1 MNDRPEKIGPHDLGG
16 EIPIGKDGEI
26 DREDHDFAHW
36 ERQVDAIIYLLG
48 DKGYMTDSAQLRV
61 NIEELGPDAYTAY
74 SYYERWAASAV
85 THCLRRGI
93 VTEDEI
99 AAKVAEI
106 RARDAAEGSSS

>member
-16 EIPIGKDGEI
+16 VIPDGAEARI

-48 DKGYMTDSAQLRV
+48 DKGHMTDSAQLRV
-61 NIEELGPDAYTAY
+61 NIEELGPDAYSAY

-85 THCLRRGI
+85 THCIKWGL

-106 RARDAAEGSSS
+106 KARNAAGETPS

>member
-1 MNDRPEKIGPHDLGG
+1 MSDNPERIGPHDLGG
-16 EIPIGKDGEI
+16 QRLGEAI
-26 DREDHDFAHW
+26 DHAHGHDFAHW

-48 DKGYMTDSAQLRV
+48 EKGHMTDSAQLRV
-61 NIEELGPDAYTAY
+61 NIEELGPEAYSAY

-85 THCLRRGI
+85 AHCLKRGL

-106 RARDAAEGSSS
+106 KARNAGGEPA